1 MKEKLERSLNFENKG
16 RAMEMINIIG
26 CVFSPFILF
35 KIQVMAESK
44 NFNCQCM

>member
-26 CVFSPFILF
+26 CVFSPF
-35 KIQVMAESK
+35 VMVESK